1 MQHVQLTRPLGS
13 TECAE
18 RNALTIK
25 PVHLMLPV
33 GSIGIVVDQLSDG
46 YLVEFGTSGSD
57 ECDWLGVLYP
67 SEIELAVDGAK
78 AA

>member
-1 MQHVQLTRPLGS
+1 MQRVQLTRQLEA
-13 TECAE
+13 TEYAQ
-18 RNALTIK
+18 RNALSDKT
-25 PVHLMLPV
+25 PHLMLPV